1 MQGFR
6 LSVLVFTAL
15 LLTGCATY
23 HAEPLPEGPDLRSQL
38 PDMGKTPL
46 SMTQAA
52 GFAVLGNPGLKAE
65 RAKRDIAS
73 AQAFQAG
80 LLPNPQVSASI
91 DQPTTQGQGLV
102 KGYSY
107 GLTFDL
113 QALLTH
119 SATSASAKASAEQAR
134 LDLLWQE
141 WQTAAKAR
149 TLFAQ
154 AATEETRVSAISSAL
169 EEDHVSDSAVSA
181 ALSRGDLAPDQ
192 ADALTSPRKDL
203 EGQLL
208 TAENNHS
215 SAMSDLKALLGLTPQ
230 ADLHLAAPVL
240 PALPDKAQMEKALS
254 TLPSRRPDL
263 LALQQ
268 GYKAQEEAVFKA
280 VLSQFPNIQI
290 GFTRASDTSNVH
302 TTSFGVSMDLP
313 IFDQGQGRIAIER
326 ATRKQLR
333 QEYQARIDRTRAD
346 AWRLW
351 RESRRI
357 SARLQTLTGQ
367 LPTLQKQAA
376 AATKA
381 ASAGDLDPSLAAQL
395 QQAWLSRQTEFFD
408 LQDALWSDL
417 LPLDTTL
424 CLPAGTPPEKDRSS

>member
-6 LSVLVFTAL
+6 LSVLVFAAL

-38 PDMGKTPL
+38 PDMGKTRL

-65 RAKRDIAS
+65 RAKWDIAS

-102 KGYSY
+102 
-107 GLTFDL
+107 TFDL
-113 QALLTH
+113 QSLLTH

-149 TLFAQ
+149 TLFTQ
-154 AATEETRVSAISSAL
+154 AATEETRISAISSAL

-208 TAENNHS
+208 SAENNHS

-367 LPTLQKQAA
+367 LPTLQKHAA

-417 LPLDTTL
+417 LSLDTTL